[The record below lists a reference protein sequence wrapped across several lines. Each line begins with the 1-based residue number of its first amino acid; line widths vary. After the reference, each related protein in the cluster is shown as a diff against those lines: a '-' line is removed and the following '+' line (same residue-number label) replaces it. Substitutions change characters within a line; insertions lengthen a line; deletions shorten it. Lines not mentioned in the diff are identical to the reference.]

1 MTVLTVRRQVGAGA
15 VFAVA
20 VVLAAMA
27 GALAS
32 TQTAQDYARLAQPSW
47 APPSWVFGPVWSVL
61 YFTMAVAAWLVW
73 SRTGWEGF
81 AGPLALYVL
90 QLALNGM
97 WTWLFF
103 GRHRP
108 DAALI
113 DMGLLW
119 LAVAATGAA
128 FWKVMPLAGMLFIPY
143 LAWISFA
150 ALLNFS
156 IWKSNP
162 QPA

>member
-1 MTVLTVRRQVGAGA
+1 MLNDNILDLTMGA
-15 VFAVA
+15 VFW
-20 VVLAAMA
+20 VVLTFSAAWA
-27 GALAS
+27 GARFMPDAW
-32 TQTAQDYARLAQPSW
+32 YARLNKPAW
-47 APPSWVFGPVWSVL
+47 NPPEALFGPVWSAL

-108 DAALI
+108 DAALV

-119 LAVAATGAA
+119 ITVAATGAA
-128 FWKVMPLAGMLFIPY
+128 FWKVMPAAGILFIPY

-162 QPA
+162 RAA